1 MVHANDLLRHSKS
14 SHQEGGG
21 FREANR
27 DLRLGYGGCF
37 MQPTAVIHVYVWAK
51 YQDARTMGADPIV
64 TLSLTEKGALLP
76 SVLRTNNKFVADSRC

>member
-1 MVHANDLLRHSKS
+1 
-14 SHQEGGG
+14 
-21 FREANR
+21 
-27 DLRLGYGGCF
+27 